1 MSNPVKIEGHVA
13 AGFEPVKAL
22 FERNMNTLVERNAQ
36 LCIHVGE
43 ERVVDLW
50 ATAIDDTD
58 FTADSLV
65 NVFSSGKS
73 LEAITMAMLFDRGV
87 LDYNARIADYWPEYA
102 ALGKEDTRIA
112 DLMRHE
118 AGLAAFD
125 TTINPGDLH
134 TQNLQANAIGAII
147 ERQSA
152 QFREGADNQREY
164 HAITRGWIANE
175 VFRRIEPQGR
185 TMGQFLRDE
194 VSSVLDIDVH
204 IGVQEAEL
212 ARMSDVVMLGFG
224 YQFLQGLVPRRLG
237 RKIELNLAQTSAK
250 LWRLLK
256 SRKSGTT
263 AGAPTPLTGMQKL
276 SVINTADVAR
286 AEIPSAGA
294 RCSARGLSKLAA
306 VMANGG
312 RFGDQQLLSD
322 AAHTALHAE
331 PVVRDMMSMETTFT
345 QGGVATFASPE
356 ADGTPGR
363 VEPLAHGLNV
373 GREGYYGWMGLG
385 GSIFQ
390 WHPEHKIGFGYVPT
404 SLNIL
409 DIVNERGKAYQAEVV
424 KCLGS
429 AR

>member
-1 MSNPVKIEGHVA
+1 MKIEGQVA

-22 FERNMNTLVERNAQ
+22 FERNMNSLVERNAQ
-36 LCIHVGE
+36 LSIYVGE

-50 ATAIDDTD
+50 ASAIDDTQ

-73 LEAITMAMLFDRGV
+73 LEAITMAMLYDRGV

-102 ALGKEDTRIA
+102 SHGKEGTRIA

-125 TTINPGDLH
+125 TTINPVDLH
-134 TQNLQANAIGAII
+134 TANLQANTVGALI

-152 QFREGADNQREY
+152 QFREGAGNQREY

-175 VFRRIEPQGR
+175 VFRRVEPQGR

-194 VSSVLDIDVH
+194 VSSVFDIDVH
-204 IGVQEAEL
+204 IGLQDAEL
-212 ARMSDVVMLGFG
+212 ERMSDVVMLGFG
-224 YQFLQGLVPRRLG
+224 YQFVQGLVPRRLG
-237 RKIELNLAQTSAK
+237 RKTELNLAQTSAK

-256 SRKSGTT
+256 GRKSGTT
-263 AGAPTPLTGMQKL
+263 TGAPTPLTGLQKL
-276 SVINTADVAR
+276 SVINTAQVAK

-312 RFGDQQLLSD
+312 RFGDQQLLSE
-322 AAHTALHAE
+322 AAYTALHAE

-345 QGGVATFASPE
+345 QGGVATFSTPE
-356 ADGTPGR
+356 PGGAAGR
-363 VEPLAHGLNV
+363 VGPMTAGLNE
-373 GREGYYGWMGLG
+373 GREGFYGWMGLG

-424 KCLGS
+424 KCLG
-429 AR
+429 